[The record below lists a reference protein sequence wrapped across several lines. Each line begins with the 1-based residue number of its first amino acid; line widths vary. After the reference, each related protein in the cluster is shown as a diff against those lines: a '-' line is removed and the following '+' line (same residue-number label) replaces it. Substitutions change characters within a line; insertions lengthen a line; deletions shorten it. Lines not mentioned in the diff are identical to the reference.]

1 MNCELWVQKYK
12 KICICA
18 KNIVILQRIQIN
30 VTMKRLHVILCLLA
44 IILAACSKSTG
55 RTLTSA
61 TGSIY
66 ECLVVMNDNPL
77 SQKQLNEI
85 TKLSLVNE
93 ASGYTEPITTTY
105 DLVEAVMAADMPC
118 MPQVEPYFRLT
129 HVPTAQFDDMFKPTR
144 NILFVDINPQ
154 QYTQLKAK
162 VSNDYWSTPQAIC
175 RIQSPSEEEFVAY
188 WLEHG
193 TEIREWFV
201 NQEIKRQM
209 KFYRASTNKEA
220 RTILQQQGYD
230 MLIPEDYIV
239 IMDTTLGGATT
250 YSLRNPITV
259 APEVRLLWCCNNK
272 GSMRRDIVVYSYP
285 YTDENTFTLDYLNA
299 KRDAVLSR
307 VVTASVD
314 GSYMGTEYKVFPPQM
329 RAITVQEDE
338 YATEVRGLWKILDG
352 EAMGGPYVSHTRLD
366 QVNGRVVTAETFLY
380 AAGQKKRSALRQAEA
395 ILYTLQLPQDTIK

>member
-66 ECLVVMNDNPL
+66 ECLVVMNENPL
-77 SQKQLNEI
+77 SQEQLNEI
-85 TKLSLVNE
+85 AKLSLVNE

-105 DLVEAVMAADMPC
+105 DLVEAVMGADMPC

-154 QYTQLKAK
+154 KYTQLKAK

-220 RTILQQQGYD
+220 RTILQKQGYD

>member
-1 MNCELWVQKYK
+1 
-12 KICICA
+12 
-18 KNIVILQRIQIN
+18 
-30 VTMKRLHVILCLLA
+30 MKTIFSRGLM
-44 IILAACSKSTG
+44 IISIMVVLVSCGKSTG

-66 ECLVVMNDNPL
+66 ECLVVMNEEPL
-77 SQKQLNEI
+77 TQDQLN
-85 TKLSLVNE
+85 TVAKLSLVNE
-93 ASGYTEPITTTY
+93 ASGYTEPVTTTF
-105 DLVEAVMAADMPC
+105 DLVEAIMAADMPC

-129 HVPTAQFDDMFKPTR
+129 QVSTAQFDDMFKPTR

-154 QYTQLKAK
+154 KYTQLKTK
-162 VSNDYWSTPQAIC
+162 VSNDFWSTPQAIC
-175 RIQSPSEEEFVAY
+175 RIQTPSQEEFVSY

-193 TEIREWFV
+193 TEIRDWFV

-220 RTILQQQGYD
+220 RAILQQQGYD
-230 MLIPEDYIV
+230 MLIPEDYMV
-239 IMDTTLGGATT
+239 IMDTVLGGATT

-259 APEVRLLWCCNNK
+259 APAVRLLWCCNNK
-272 GSMRRDIVVYSYP
+272 GTMRRDIVVYSYP
-285 YTDENTFTLDYLNA
+285 YTDNNTFTLDYLNA
-299 KRDAVLSR
+299 KRDAILSR
-307 VVTASVD
+307 VVSACVD

-338 YATEVRGLWKILDG
+338 YATEVRGLWKIREG

>member
-1 MNCELWVQKYK
+1 MKTIITRGL
-12 KICICA
+12 
-18 KNIVILQRIQIN
+18 ILVSI
-30 VTMKRLHVILCLLA
+30 MAILVSCG
-44 IILAACSKSTG
+44 KSTG

-66 ECLVVMNDNPL
+66 ECLVVMNENPL
-77 SQKQLNEI
+77 TQEQLK
-85 TKLSLVNE
+85 TVAKLSLVNE
-93 ASGYTEPITTTY
+93 ASGYTEPVTTTY
-105 DLVEAVMAADMPC
+105 DLVEAIMSADMPC

-129 HVPTAQFDDMFKPTR
+129 QVSTAQFDDMFKPTR

-154 QYTQLKAK
+154 KYTQLKTK
-162 VSNDYWSTPQAIC
+162 VSNNYWSTPQAIC
-175 RIQSPSEEEFVAY
+175 RIQTPSQEEFVSY

-193 TEIREWFV
+193 EEIRNWFV
-201 NQEIKRQM
+201 NQEIERQM

-220 RTILQQQGYD
+220 RAILQQQGYD
-230 MLIPEDYIV
+230 MLIPEDYMV
-239 IMDTTLGGATT
+239 IMDTVLGGATT
-250 YSLRNPITV
+250 FSLRNPITV

-272 GSMRRDIVVYSYP
+272 GTMRRDLVVYTYP

-299 KRDAVLSR
+299 KRDEVLSR
-307 VVTASVD
+307 VISASVE
-314 GSYMGTEYKVFPPQM
+314 GSYMGTEYNVFPPQM

-366 QVNGRVVTAETFLY
+366 QVNGRIITAEAFIY
-380 AAGQKKRSALRQAEA
+380 AAGQKKRNALRQAEA

>member
-1 MNCELWVQKYK
+1 
-12 KICICA
+12 
-18 KNIVILQRIQIN
+18 
-30 VTMKRLHVILCLLA
+30 MKRMKTILCHSLIMALIMTTLLG
-44 IILAACSKSTG
+44 CGKSTG

-66 ECLVVMNDNPL
+66 ECLVVMNEEPL
-77 SQKQLNEI
+77 TQDQLN
-85 TKLSLVNE
+85 TVAKLSLVNE
-93 ASGYTEPITTTY
+93 ASGYTEPVTTTY
-105 DLVEAVMAADMPC
+105 DLVEAIMSADMPC

-129 HVPTAQFDDMFKPTR
+129 QVATAQFDDMFKPTR
-144 NILFVDINPQ
+144 NILFVDIDPQ
-154 QYTQLKAK
+154 KYTQLKTK

-175 RIQSPSEEEFVAY
+175 RIQTPSQEEFVSY

-193 TEIREWFV
+193 TEIRDWFV

-220 RTILQQQGYD
+220 RVILQQQGYD
-230 MLIPEDYIV
+230 MLIPEDYMV
-239 IMDTTLGGATT
+239 IMDTVLGGATT
-250 YSLRNPITV
+250 YSLRNPIAV

-272 GSMRRDIVVYSYP
+272 GTMRRDLVVYTYP

-299 KRDAVLSR
+299 KRDEILSR
-307 VVTASVD
+307 VVSASVE

-366 QVNGRVVTAETFLY
+366 QINGRIVTAETFIY
-380 AAGQKKRSALRQAEA
+380 AAGQKKRSTLRQAEA

>member
-1 MNCELWVQKYK
+1 MK
-12 KICICA
+12 KIILSVQTIA
-18 KNIVILQRIQIN
+18 IVLILTAL
-30 VTMKRLHVILCLLA
+30 VGCK
-44 IILAACSKSTG
+44 KSTS

-66 ECLVVMNDNPL
+66 ECLVVMNDAPL
-77 SQKQLNEI
+77 TQEQRDEIAKLN
-85 TKLSLVNE
+85 LVNE
-93 ASGYTEPITTTY
+93 ASGYTKPIANLY

-129 HVPTAQFDDMFKPTR
+129 QVPTAQFDDMFKPTR

-154 QYTQLKAK
+154 MYTQVKAK
-162 VSNDYWSTPQAIC
+162 VSNDHWSTPQALC

-193 TEIREWFV
+193 EEIREWFV

-209 KFYRASTNKEA
+209 KFYRASTNKQA
-220 RTILQQQGYD
+220 RTILQEQGYD
-230 MLIPEDYIV
+230 MLIPEDYMV
-239 IMDTTLGGATT
+239 IMDTTLEGASTF
-250 YSLRNPITV
+250 SLRNPITL

-272 GSMRRDIVVYSYP
+272 GSMRRDLVIYSYP
-285 YTDENTFTLDYLNA
+285 YTDEQTFTLDYLNA
-299 KRDAVLSR
+299 KRDEVLSR
-307 VVTASVD
+307 VVTASVE

-329 RAITVQEDE
+329 RAITVQGDE
-338 YATEVRGLWKILDG
+338 YATEIRGLWKIKNG

-380 AAGQKKRSALRQAEA
+380 AAGQKKRTALRQAEA

>member
-1 MNCELWVQKYK
+1 MKQIFNMYFRALCVF
-12 KICICA
+12 
-18 KNIVILQRIQIN
+18 VIATFLVSCN
-30 VTMKRLHVILCLLA
+30 
-44 IILAACSKSTG
+44 KSTG

-66 ECLVVMNDNPL
+66 ECLVVMNDAPL
-77 SQKQLNEI
+77 TQEQRNEI
-85 TKLSLVNE
+85 AKLNLVNE
-93 ASGYTEPITTTY
+93 ASGYTKPIANLY

-129 HVPTAQFDDMFKPTR
+129 QVPTAQFDDMFKPTR

-154 QYTQLKAK
+154 MYTQVKAK
-162 VSNDYWSTPQAIC
+162 VSNDHWSTPQALC

-193 TEIREWFV
+193 EEIREWFV

-209 KFYRASTNKEA
+209 KFYRASTNKQA
-220 RTILQQQGYD
+220 RTILQEQGYD
-230 MLIPEDYIV
+230 MLIPEYYMV
-239 IMDTTLGGATT
+239 IMDTTLEGASTF
-250 YSLRNPITV
+250 SLRNPITL

-272 GSMRRDIVVYSYP
+272 GSMRRDLVIYSYP
-285 YTDENTFTLDYLNA
+285 YTDEQTFTLDYLNA
-299 KRDAVLSR
+299 KRDEVLSR
-307 VVTASVD
+307 VVTASVE
-314 GSYMGTEYKVFPPQM
+314 GSYMGTEYNVFPPQM
-329 RAITVQEDE
+329 RAITVQGDE
-338 YATEVRGLWKILDG
+338 YATEIRGLWKIKNG

-380 AAGQKKRSALRQAEA
+380 AAGQKKRTALRQAEA

>member
-1 MNCELWVQKYK
+1 MKTIITRGL
-12 KICICA
+12 
-18 KNIVILQRIQIN
+18 ILVSI
-30 VTMKRLHVILCLLA
+30 MAILVSCG
-44 IILAACSKSTG
+44 KSTG

-66 ECLVVMNDNPL
+66 ECLVVMNEDPL
-77 SQKQLNEI
+77 TQEQLN
-85 TKLSLVNE
+85 TVAKLSLVNE
-93 ASGYTEPITTTY
+93 ASGYTEPVTTTY
-105 DLVEAVMAADMPC
+105 DLVEAIVSADMPC

-129 HVPTAQFDDMFKPTR
+129 QISTAQFDDMFKPTR

-154 QYTQLKAK
+154 KYTQLKTK
-162 VSNDYWSTPQAIC
+162 VSNNYWSTPQAIC
-175 RIQSPSEEEFVAY
+175 RIQTPSQEEFVSY

-193 TEIREWFV
+193 EEIRDWFV
-201 NQEIKRQM
+201 NQESERQM

-220 RTILQQQGYD
+220 RAILQQQGYD
-230 MLIPEDYIV
+230 MLIPEDYMV
-239 IMDTTLGGATT
+239 IMDTVLGGATT
-250 YSLRNPITV
+250 FSLRNPITV

-272 GSMRRDIVVYSYP
+272 GTMRRDLVVYTYP

-299 KRDAVLSR
+299 KRDEVLSR
-307 VVTASVD
+307 VISASVE
-314 GSYMGTEYKVFPPQM
+314 GSYMGTEYNVFPPQM

-366 QVNGRVVTAETFLY
+366 QVNGRIITAEAFIY
-380 AAGQKKRSALRQAEA
+380 AAGQKKRNALRQAEA

>member
-1 MNCELWVQKYK
+1 
-12 KICICA
+12 
-18 KNIVILQRIQIN
+18 
-30 VTMKRLHVILCLLA
+30 MKRMKTRLCHSLIMALIMTTLLG
-44 IILAACSKSTG
+44 CGKSTG

-66 ECLVVMNDNPL
+66 ECLVVMNEEPL
-77 SQKQLNEI
+77 TQDQLN
-85 TKLSLVNE
+85 TVAKLSLVNE
-93 ASGYTEPITTTY
+93 ASGYTEPVTTTY
-105 DLVEAVMAADMPC
+105 DLVEAIMSADMPC

-129 HVPTAQFDDMFKPTR
+129 QVATAQFDDMFKPTR
-144 NILFVDINPQ
+144 NILFVDIDPQ
-154 QYTQLKAK
+154 KYTQLKTK

-175 RIQSPSEEEFVAY
+175 RIQTPSQEEFVSY

-193 TEIREWFV
+193 TEIRDWFV

-220 RTILQQQGYD
+220 RVILQQQGYD
-230 MLIPEDYIV
+230 MLIPEDYMV
-239 IMDTTLGGATT
+239 IMDTVLGGATT
-250 YSLRNPITV
+250 YSLRNPIAV

-272 GSMRRDIVVYSYP
+272 GTMRRDLVVYTYP

-299 KRDAVLSR
+299 KRDEILSR
-307 VVTASVD
+307 VVSASVE

-366 QVNGRVVTAETFLY
+366 QINGRIVTAETFIY
-380 AAGQKKRSALRQAEA
+380 AAGQKKRSTLRQAEA

>member
-1 MNCELWVQKYK
+1 
-12 KICICA
+12 
-18 KNIVILQRIQIN
+18 
-30 VTMKRLHVILCLLA
+30 MKRMKTILCHSLVMALIMTTLLG
-44 IILAACSKSTG
+44 CGKSTG

-66 ECLVVMNDNPL
+66 ECLVVMNEEPL
-77 SQKQLNEI
+77 TQDQLN
-85 TKLSLVNE
+85 TVAKLSLVNE
-93 ASGYTEPITTTY
+93 ASGYTEPVTTTY
-105 DLVEAVMAADMPC
+105 DLVEAIMSADMPC

-129 HVPTAQFDDMFKPTR
+129 QVATAQFDDMFKPTR
-144 NILFVDINPQ
+144 NILFVDIDPQ
-154 QYTQLKAK
+154 KYTQLKTK

-175 RIQSPSEEEFVAY
+175 RIQTSSQEEFVSY

-193 TEIREWFV
+193 TEIRDWFV

-220 RTILQQQGYD
+220 RVILQQQGYD
-230 MLIPEDYIV
+230 MLIPEDYMV
-239 IMDTTLGGATT
+239 IMDTVLGGATT
-250 YSLRNPITV
+250 YSLRNPIAV

-272 GSMRRDIVVYSYP
+272 GTMRRDLVVYSYP

-299 KRDAVLSR
+299 KRDEILSR
-307 VVTASVD
+307 VVSASVE

-366 QVNGRVVTAETFLY
+366 QINGRIVTAETFIY
-380 AAGQKKRSALRQAEA
+380 AAGQKKRSTLRQAEA

>member
-1 MNCELWVQKYK
+1 MKTIITRGL
-12 KICICA
+12 
-18 KNIVILQRIQIN
+18 ILVSI
-30 VTMKRLHVILCLLA
+30 MAILVSCG
-44 IILAACSKSTG
+44 KSTG

-66 ECLVVMNDNPL
+66 ECLVVMNEDPL
-77 SQKQLNEI
+77 TQEQLN
-85 TKLSLVNE
+85 TVAKLSLVNE
-93 ASGYTEPITTTY
+93 ASGYTEPVTTTY
-105 DLVEAVMAADMPC
+105 DLVEAIMSADMPC

-129 HVPTAQFDDMFKPTR
+129 QVSTAQFDDMFKPTR

-154 QYTQLKAK
+154 KYTQLKTK
-162 VSNDYWSTPQAIC
+162 VSNNYWSTPQAIC
-175 RIQSPSEEEFVAY
+175 RIQTPSQEEFVSY

-193 TEIREWFV
+193 EEIRNWFV
-201 NQEIKRQM
+201 NQEIERQM

-220 RTILQQQGYD
+220 RAILQQQGYD
-230 MLIPEDYIV
+230 MLIPEDYMV
-239 IMDTTLGGATT
+239 IMDTVLGGATT
-250 YSLRNPITV
+250 FSLRNPITV

-272 GSMRRDIVVYSYP
+272 GTMRRDLVVYTYP

-299 KRDAVLSR
+299 KRDEVLSR
-307 VVTASVD
+307 VISASVE
-314 GSYMGTEYKVFPPQM
+314 GSYMGTEYNVFPPQM

-366 QVNGRVVTAETFLY
+366 QVNGRIITAEAFIY
-380 AAGQKKRSALRQAEA
+380 AAGQKKRNALRQAEA